1 MANVQMLVMVLDDPA
16 LLTGVLKA
24 WSEAGIPGATVTESW
39 GVRRICDLAG
49 CEEVSTFLGFT
60 KVTRPEEVNHYTLF
74 SVVEDLDTIERAVA
88 ATEEIVGKMD
98 QPHTGLMFALPV
110 AKVWGIP
117 KCCTLSQNA
126 SGRQG

>member
-1 MANVQMLVMVLDDPA
+1 M
-16 LLTGVLKA
+16 
-24 WSEAGIPGATVTESW
+24 
-39 GVRRICDLAG
+39 
-49 CEEVSTFLGFT
+49 
-60 KVTRPEEVNHYTLF
+60 
-74 SVVEDLDTIERAVA
+74 DTIERAVA

-126 SGRQG
+126 SGQ